1 MMHPMP
7 GMGRAAAALLLSL
20 TLPLVACQTSDV
32 VGIEVGE
39 VTGTYTMTLLR
50 FDPQGVLP
58 ESNVLPA
65 LGEAPQLNLTA
76 AGQAQISYRDPVS
89 TLLVTVPGTFVT
101 TPTGVRITFANAS
114 AYPQLLLSQRMD
126 FTFSAQARTLIFE
139 GPAPDGVNRAR
150 LVQLVPTLAG
160 EQLLDPTPGTL
171 RVAFTRN

>member
-1 MMHPMP
+1 MKHPSP
-7 GMGRAAAALLLSL
+7 RMGRAAAALLLSL
-20 TLPLVACQTSDV
+20 TLPLAACQTSDV

-39 VTGTYTMTLLR
+39 VTGTYTMTVLR

-76 AGQAQISYRDPVS
+76 AGQAQISYRDPAT

-101 TPTGVRITFANAS
+101 TPTGVRISFANAS
-114 AYPQLLLSQRMD
+114 PYPQLLLSQRTELT
-126 FTFSAQARTLIFE
+126 FTAASGTLGFD